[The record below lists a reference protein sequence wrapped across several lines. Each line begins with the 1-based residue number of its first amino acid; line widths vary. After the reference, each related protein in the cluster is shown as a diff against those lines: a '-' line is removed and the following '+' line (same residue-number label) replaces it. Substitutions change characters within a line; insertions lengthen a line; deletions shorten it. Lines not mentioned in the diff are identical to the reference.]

1 MKKWFSV
8 LMLLSG
14 VLVFSQST
22 DSFSE
27 LKKQSEMSD
36 FVKFMRTSGPII
48 IVDDDIFIRGLQTLD
63 LSKVKIKFT
72 KLYKTREELPGHL
85 QSFSN
90 IISKGLIYIMLNDK
104 LNFEKYSLKELNIE
118 NKLNERNP
126 VFIDGREVIDTR
138 LFIIKDGIAE
148 ISIIDVKGK
157 NYVAIYS
164 TSKIDTEI
172 R

>member
-27 LKKQSEMSD
+27 LKKQSEMND

-48 IVDDDIFIRGLQTLD
+48 IVDDDIFIGGIQTLD
-63 LSKVKIKFT
+63 LSKGKIKFT

-148 ISIIDVKGK
+148 ISIIEVKGK
-157 NYVAIYS
+157 NHVAIYS